1 MNYAELKELHRRGCK
16 VSVNL
21 EKRQVKVNCEVVEFT
36 PMVQKDDKVSLELIL
51 EHIEHLYI
59 LHKHSIPNTDDT
71 KREYFKA
78 LPYDQLS
85 EDAKIYGDDRR
96 DTRFELE
103 IFVLETILTGEL
115 YWNEE
120 VMGKWFWQSTYE
132 KDLVILRSWVENEQ
146 KQ

>member
-1 MNYAELKELHRRGCK
+1 MNYNELKELHLKGCK
-16 VSVNL
+16 VAVNL
-21 EKRQVKVNCEVVEFT
+21 EKRQVKVNGKVVEFEPT
-36 PMVQKDDKVSLELIL
+36 IQEGDKVSLELIL
-51 EHIEHLYI
+51 DHIEHLYI

-85 EDAKIYGDDRR
+85 EDSKIYGDDRR

-103 IFVLETILTGEL
+103 IFVLEVILTGEL
-115 YWNEE
+115 YWDEE
-120 VMGKWFWQSTYE
+120 SMGKWFWQSPCE

-146 KQ
+146 K